1 MNQDHDHTAEQLH
14 ATHQEDREYNGG
26 KWLPRDQREGG
37 DDAARRDQG
46 GQRQQHGNEILPVV
60 QREVNRGEHRP
71 SGELRDCDRD
81 HPLPPNPPPVPVFE
95 FTRGIHVAP

>member
-1 MNQDHDHTAEQLH
+1 MNQNHDHTAEQLH

-46 GQRQQHGNEILPVV
+46 GQRQQ
-60 QREVNRGEHRP
+60 
-71 SGELRDCDRD
+71 
-81 HPLPPNPPPVPVFE
+81 
-95 FTRGIHVAP
+95 RGITTRRYAWILRGSGWKSITL